1 MRSFVRAWSLVA
13 LASAAVAL
21 AACHTVRGVGQ
32 DVSAVGG
39 AVSGTAARATPR

>member
-1 MRSFVRAWSLVA
+1 MRRFVRAWSLVA

-21 AACHTVRGVGQ
+21 SACHTVRGVGQ